1 MNVMLGDAT
10 IDFQRGTGGRSSLCC
25 DCRALMSG
33 MPRLQ
38 DVMHFHIP
46 KHAFV
51 VRLNMEVAFRLSD
64 TSELALMQVNGPR
77 NA

>member
-1 MNVMLGDAT
+1 MN
-10 IDFQRGTGGRSSLCC
+10 
-25 DCRALMSG
+25 G

-38 DVMHFHIP
+38 DVMHCHIP

-51 VRLNMEVAFRLSD
+51 VRLNVEVAFRLSD